1 MKRFTFKHWGL
12 LGTVVATTL
21 SVQAIEKPVLPTRT
35 LTSGEKY
42 VLVNPANPGGYM
54 SRTSWDGALYFLGAD
69 DSNYAN
75 YQVQAV
81 DNGDG
86 TWSFTMTT
94 EPTEEGAEATVTYMG
109 IPESGGNLNM
119 LASPAVW
126 TVEKGAMDGYYW
138 LKSGEGNNANTLGH
152 YLHLNNGKQYFVI
165 SYPGAGWYP
174 DFPVKVD
181 GDGNQVEDPETGWLQ
196 MADSTSLN
204 WGFMTVEDMPIHI
217 PLYNAKYDAYNSI
230 VNYEETYLP
239 IEEYAAGFQLGVD
252 AAAAIY
258 ENPAFE
264 IVWKDSVNAIIN
276 AKVALYE
283 EIEKALELNVDGN
296 ATLAAATA
304 AAKNVF
310 DTSAKTE
317 ELEAAKVTLVEAEA
331 TYSQGQGDLTSLGKN
346 MSFEDLSA
354 QGGNTTVGVADA
366 PYGWNIIIGGD
377 TCNTADAIK
386 SHGVANWCG
395 VNADC
400 AGETKDGN
408 YGFGVW
414 TGGFP
419 QFEISQK
426 IEGLENG
433 TYEISAA
440 LMVAANGNGSRR
452 TTQRIF
458 GNLNSAYYGAE
469 EEYNLALIDNS
480 EVATFA
486 GLVENTFDEQ
496 TMYPI
501 SVRAYVYDGTLT
513 LGFRTDGN
521 VKAANRE
528 VSNQAGGDGWFK
540 IDNFRIATAEYDVND
555 ALAVLKHY
563 IDLLDECQWGVE
575 ALPEA
580 TYTLLDESIQKYQN
594 VNASSSREEIDAT
607 IAEAVALLKQVT
619 PEVEAYLALN
629 EAINT
634 ALANLEEYR
643 NMPGASAFEAVI
655 TDIQNN
661 FYDGVYDI
669 AGTVAAI
676 AELEAAFEA
685 CKKSEIKVGQD
696 ITNLLVNPSFE
707 NQAATQPGGDTG
719 GTADTPKGWTLIL
732 DGDTCYT
739 ANEIQDHGVSGWCS
753 INGGDVIEVTDD
765 EGNVHEKQPTDG
777 DKLWGIWTSNMPEVE
792 LSQTLT
798 GLPKGTYTLTADVMV
813 QNNWAGDNITTQR
826 IFGNKFVQMFSYD
839 GVYAMNLP
847 ADAQW
852 GANADMNIPD
862 DEYDFVTYARYT
874 CESGDATTSLL
885 RPMSV
890 KFVVDESGIATI
902 GFRTNGIN
910 PDGLTFAEGGRNG
923 QGWFKV
929 DNFRLTYD
937 SEVVPE
943 KLAQGIGTEVVDAEV
958 VSRQYFTIG
967 GVQTDA
973 AQKGFVIVKSTLS
986 DGSVKVSKMLV
997 K

>member
-1 MKRFTFKHWGL
+1 MKRFTLERLGL
-12 LGTVVATTL
+12 FGTLFATSL
-21 SVQAIEKPVLPTRT
+21 AAQAIEKPVLPTRT

-42 VLVNPANPGGYM
+42 VLVNPANPTGYM
-54 SRTSWDGALYFLGAD
+54 ARTGWDGALYFLGAD
-69 DSNYAN
+69 DSNYADH
-75 YQVQAV
+75 QLQAV

-86 TWSFTMTT
+86 TWSFTMTA
-94 EPTEEGAEATVTYMG
+94 EPTEEGAEAVVTYMG
-109 IPESGGNLNM
+109 VPEGTANLNM
-119 LASPAVW
+119 ISNLALW
-126 TVEKGAMDGYYW
+126 TVEKGTVDGYYW
-138 LKSGEGNNANTLGH
+138 LKAGDGNNANTLGH
-152 YLHLNNGKQYFVI
+152 YLHLNNGQQYFVL

-174 DFPVKVD
+174 DFPVKTD
-181 GDGNQVEDPETGWLQ
+181 ADGNQVEDPETGWLQ

-204 WGFMTVEDMPIHI
+204 WGFLTVEDVAEQM
-217 PLYNAKYDAYNSI
+217 PLYAARTEVYNSI
-230 VNYEETYLP
+230 TNYEETYL
-239 IEEYAAGFQLGVD
+239 IIDEYAAGFKAGAD
-252 AAAAIY
+252 AVEAIY
-258 ENPAFE
+258 NNAAFE
-264 IVWKDSVNAIIN
+264 IAWKDSVHAIIN

-283 EIEKALELNVDGN
+283 EIEKSLELNVDGN
-296 ATLAAATA
+296 ATLAAATE
-304 AAKNVF
+304 AAKAVF
-310 DTSAKTE
+310 DASANAE
-317 ELEAAKVTLVEAEA
+317 ELDAAKVTLVKAES

-366 PYGWNIIIGGD
+366 PYGWTLIIGGD
-377 TCNTADAIK
+377 TCQTAAEIQT
-386 SHGVANWCG
+386 HGVANWCG

-408 YGFGVW
+408 YGFGIW
-414 TGGFP
+414 TAGFP
-419 QFEISQK
+419 NIEISQK

-440 LMVAANGNGSRR
+440 MMVGANGYGSRR

-458 GNLNSAYYGAE
+458 GNLNAAYFGAE
-469 EEYNLALIDNS
+469 EDYNLALLDGS
-480 EVATFA
+480 EVASFA
-486 GLVENTFDEQ
+486 GLIEPVTDTE
-496 TMYPI
+496 MYPI

-513 LGFRTDGN
+513 FGFRTDGN

-528 VSNQAGGDGWFK
+528 TSNQAGGDGWFK
-540 IDNFRIATAEYDVND
+540 IDNFRIAKAEYMVED
-555 ALAVLKHY
+555 ALAVLSQY
-563 IDLLDECQWGVE
+563 INLLDECQWGVE
-575 ALPEA
+575 ALPQA
-580 TYTLLDESIQKYQN
+580 TYDLLDASIQKYQN
-594 VNASSSREEIDAT
+594 VNASSTREEIDAT

-619 PEVEAYLALN
+619 PEVDAYRALN
-629 EAINT
+629 DAINA
-634 ALANLEEYR
+634 ALANLEEY
-643 NMPGASAFEAVI
+643 NMMPGATAFEAVI
-655 TDIQNN
+655 TEIQGD
-661 FYDGVYDI
+661 FYEGVYDI

-685 CKKSEIKVGQD
+685 CKKSKIEVGQD

-707 NQAATQPGGDTG
+707 NQAASQPGGDTG
-719 GTADTPKGWTLIL
+719 GVADAPKGWTLIL
-732 DGDTCYT
+732 NGDTCRT
-739 ANEIQDHGVSGWCS
+739 IAEIQAHDVTGWCA
-753 INGGDVIEVTDD
+753 INGGDAIEVTD
-765 EGNVHEKQPTDG
+765 ENGNVIYKQPTDG

-826 IFGNKFVQMFSYD
+826 IFGNKFIQMFSYD
-839 GVYAMNLP
+839 GNYAANMP
-847 ADAQW
+847 ADALW
-852 GANADMNIPD
+852 GVEADMNIPD

-874 CESGDATTSLL
+874 CESGDATTNLL

-902 GFRTNGIN
+902 GFRTNGVN

-943 KLAQGIGTEVVDAEV
+943 KLAQGIDTEVVDADV

-973 AQKGFVIVKSTLS
+973 AHKGFIIVKSTLS

>member
-1 MKRFTFKHWGL
+1 MKRFTFKHLGL
-12 LGTVVATTL
+12 FSTLVAASL
-21 SVQAIEKPVLPTRT
+21 AAQAIEKPVLTTRT

-42 VLVNPANPGGYM
+42 VLVNPANPTGYM
-54 SRTSWDGALYFLGAD
+54 SRTSWDGAFYFLGAD

-75 YQVQAV
+75 HQLQAV

-94 EPTEEGAEATVTYMG
+94 EPAEEGAEATVTYLG
-109 IPESGGNLNM
+109 IPGSANLNM
-119 LASPAVW
+119 LNDVAVW
-126 TVEKGAMDGYYW
+126 TVENGSIDGYYW
-138 LKSGEGNNANTLGH
+138 LKAGEGNNANSIGH
-152 YLHLNNGKQYFVI
+152 YLHLNSGMQYFVL
-165 SYPGAGWYP
+165 SFPGDSWYP
-174 DFPVKVD
+174 DFPTKTD
-181 GDGNQVEDPETGWLQ
+181 ADGNRVEDPVTGFVE
-196 MADSTSLN
+196 MSDSTSLN
-204 WGFMTVEDMPIHI
+204 WGFMTVDDMAQQM
-217 PLYNAKYDAYNSI
+217 PLFATRTEVYNNI
-230 VNYEETYLP
+230 VNYEDTYLL
-239 IEEYAAGFQLGVD
+239 IDEYAAGFKVGAD

-264 IVWKDSVNAIIN
+264 VAWKDSVNAIIS

-283 EIEKALELNVDGN
+283 EIEKALELNLDGN
-296 ATLAAATA
+296 ATLTAATQ
-304 AAKNVF
+304 AAKAVF
-310 DTSAKTE
+310 DASAKAD
-317 ELEAAKVTLVEAEA
+317 ELESAKVELVKAEA
-331 TYSQGQGDLTSLGKN
+331 AYSQGQGDLTSLGKN

-354 QGGNTTVGVADA
+354 QGGNTTTGVADA
-366 PYGWNIIIGGD
+366 PYGWNLIISGD
-377 TCNTADAIK
+377 TCKTAAEIQ
-386 SHGVANWCG
+386 SHGVTAWCG

-400 AGETKDGN
+400 SGETKDGN
-408 YGFGVW
+408 YGFGIW
-414 TGGFP
+414 TSGFP
-419 QFEISQK
+419 SVEISQT
-426 IEGLENG
+426 ITGLENG

-458 GNLNSAYYGAE
+458 GNLNATYFGAE
-469 EEYNLALIDNS
+469 EEYNLTLLDDS

-486 GLVENTFDEQ
+486 GLVENTYDEKD
-496 TMYPI
+496 MYPI

-513 LGFRTDGN
+513 LGLRTDGN
-521 VKAANRE
+521 VKAAKRE
-528 VSNQAGGDGWFK
+528 SSNQGGGDGWFK
-540 IDNFRIATAEYDVND
+540 IDNFRIAAAEYDVND
-555 ALAVLKHY
+555 ALTVLKHY

-580 TYTLLDESIQKYQN
+580 TYTLLDESIQKYQA
-594 VNASSSREEIDAT
+594 VNASSSREVIDAT

-619 PEVEAYLALN
+619 PEVEAYIALQDALN
-629 EAINT
+629 EA
-634 ALANLEEYR
+634 LVNLEAYR
-643 NMPGASAFEAVI
+643 NMPGATAFEAVI
-655 TDIQNN
+655 SDIQND

-669 AGTVAAI
+669 DGTVAAI

-719 GTADTPKGWTLIL
+719 GIADAPKGWTLIL
-732 DGDTCYT
+732 DGDTCRT
-739 ANEIQDHGVSGWCS
+739 AAEISDHGIANWCS
-753 INGGDVIEVTDD
+753 INSGDPIEVTDD
-765 EGNVHEKQPTDG
+765 EGNVIYKQPTDG
-777 DKLWGIWTSNMPEVE
+777 EKLWGIWTPKMPEVE

-798 GLPKGTYTLTADVMV
+798 GLPKGTYTLKVDVMV

-826 IFGNKFVQMFSYD
+826 IFGNKFIQMFSYD

-847 ADAQW
+847 EDAQW

-862 DEYDFVTYARYT
+862 EEYDFVTYARYT

-890 KFVVDESGIATI
+890 KFVVDESGVATV

-910 PDGLTFAEGGRNG
+910 PDGMLAGAGGRDG

-937 SEVVPE
+937 SEVVPD
-943 KLAQGIGTEVVDAEV
+943 KLAQDIDTEVVEAEV
-958 VSRQYFTIG
+958 VSRQYFTLG
-967 GVQTDA
+967 GLQTDA
-973 AQKGFVIVKSTLS
+973 AQKGFIIVKSTLS